1 MFGTIFSGMSTS
13 MFEISVVSNNVANA
27 GTTAFRKSSASF
39 SDLYR
44 GASSETVSRASTGVG
59 SLVEQT
65 RQNTEQGALMER
77 DGVLNMALAG
87 NGMFVTTTPNTDGTP
102 SDALNFTRDGEFA
115 LDESGVLRSSTNDIV
130 YGFNGVGGTTLQK
143 IVVPFANETDTKL
156 TSIEVGSDGLIQATY
171 GAEGPKVVGQLAVAT
186 FANASSLKQL
196 GLGSFQA
203 SQASGAPILGIA
215 GSEGFGSVQ
224 VGKLEASNVDLT
236 TELTSLIRAQ
246 QQFSGS
252 SRILQAYSDMI
263 AKLTQ

>member
-44 GASSETVSRASTGVG
+44 GASAETVSRASTGVG

-171 GAEGPKVVGQLAVAT
+171 GAEGAKVVGQLAVAT

>member
-1 MFGTIFSGMSTS
+1 MFGTILSGMSTS

-27 GTTAFRKSSASF
+27 STTAFRKSSASF

-44 GASSETVSRASTGVG
+44 GASAETVSRASTGVG

-143 IVVPFANETDTKL
+143 IVIPFANETDTKL

-171 GAEGPKVVGQLAVAT
+171 GVEGPKVVGQLAVAT
-186 FANASSLKQL
+186 FANASSLQQL
-196 GLGSFQA
+196 GLGSFQE
-203 SQASGAPILGIA
+203 SQASGTPILGIA